1 MKSFSL
7 VLFLII
13 NCIVIPSKASDLY
26 LDSLI
31 LKMKVHSDTLRN
43 SLDYN
48 KRKSANDSFI
58 SYLKLFVE
66 KDESFLY
73 PVDSIR
79 TVMFLNSPDKKV
91 QIISWLFSDNAGF
104 YKSYG
109 IIRYQKKKEVI
120 NYWLTENIEKN
131 NKISLDAQY
140 DETSWQGGLYYQ
152 IVPHRIKR
160 KKCYVV
166 LTMHGMDHKINRKSI
181 DIISFENENLVFGL
195 PIFYMTDNDYEPSS
209 RCIFDFSD
217 ETTMT
222 LRFETS
228 KYIVFDNLEPA
239 SKVLAGENKYL
250 VPEGTYNYFKK
261 TRRGRYYLKKDFD
274 TKLLKNNNRK

>member
-1 MKSFSL
+1 MKSLLL
-7 VLFLII
+7 VFLLALNLIAK
-13 NCIVIPSKASDLY
+13 PTKASNLY
-26 LDSLI
+26 LDSII

-43 SLDYN
+43 SMDYT
-48 KRKSANDSFI
+48 KRKNANDSFL

-66 KDESFLY
+66 NEESFLY
-73 PVDSIR
+73 PVDSIK

-91 QIISWLFSDNAGF
+91 QIITWLISDNSGF

-109 IIRYQKKKEVI
+109 LIRYQNKKEII
-120 NYWLTENIEKN
+120 NYWLRENIETN
-131 NKISLDAQY
+131 NKLALDVQY

-152 IVPHRIKR
+152 IIPHKVKS
-160 KKCYVV
+160 KKCYVI
-166 LTMHGMDHKINRKSI
+166 LAMHGMDPKINRKSI
-181 DIISFENENLVFGL
+181 DVISFDKENIAFGL
-195 PIFYMTDNDYEPSS
+195 PIFYMSDNDYEPSS

-239 SKVLAGENKYL
+239 SKILAGENKFL

-261 TRRGRYYLKKDFD
+261 TRKGRYYLKKDFD
-274 TKLLKNNNRK
+274 TKLLEK